1 MIGATALIGLL
12 AGHVLSNPIVKE
24 DLTRR
29 QTCTD
34 RVIDTNP
41 SDGAPGDGFNCQL
54 CLEGDFKFS
63 DTTPDMSLEVVGPLL
78 DIPAATDESS
88 LIFYPDGV
96 GAILDDSAEDPADPI
111 VETRVGPGRDELGK
125 RRKLPGP
132 SGIWRSSNYRKAYDK
147 CVGCWIFINPQGT
160 LEYVL
165 DTGGA
170 VGNRAQ
176 VDHLF
181 EGQQIGGFLLWAD
194 EQGLL
199 GAVGGVQGAWNVL
212 TKCKAAFQEIKN
224 IINNPVNFW
233 GFKTSAN
240 NIKGDLLG
248 GLNPFKPSVDT
259 AIFMGVRDY
268 MNVIRNPYMETA
280 GKIGTAIEQILKIPG
295 IGAKFRTWAEAELDR
310 VLRELW
316 DEIQKRLRR
325 MTEKQIAED
334 KARRATILK
343 LSTFNPRPSQR
354 PIKGNLFDFGICDGS
369 SWDGLVNS

>member
-1 MIGATALIGLL
+1 M
-12 AGHVLSNPIVKE
+12 
-24 DLTRR
+24 
-29 QTCTD
+29 
-34 RVIDTNP
+34 
-41 SDGAPGDGFNCQL
+41 
-54 CLEGDFKFS
+54 
-63 DTTPDMSLEVVGPLL
+63 VGSLL
-78 DIPAATDESS
+78 DIPAAKDGSS

-96 GAILDDSAEDPADPI
+96 GAIPDDSAEDPADPI

-125 RRKLPGP
+125 RKKLPSP

-165 DTGGA
+165 DTAGA
-170 VGNRAQ
+170 VDNRAQ
-176 VDHLF
+176 VNHLL
-181 EGQQIGGFLLWAD
+181 EGQQIGGFLLYAD
-194 EQGLL
+194 KQGLL
-199 GAVGGVQGAWNVL
+199 GTVGGVQGAWNVL
-212 TKCKAAFQEIKN
+212 TECKAAFQEIKN
-224 IINNPVNFW
+224 IINNPVNFR

-248 GLNPFKPSVDT
+248 GLDPFKPSVDT
-259 AIFMGVRDY
+259 AIFMGVRDC
-268 MNVIRNPYMETA
+268 MNAIRNPYMETA

-316 DEIQKRLRR
+316 DEFQKRLRR
-325 MTEKQIAED
+325 MTEKQRAED

-343 LSTFNPRPSQR
+343 LSTFNPRSSQR
-354 PIKGNLFDFGICDGS
+354 PIKGSLFDFAICDGS